1 MYDLIKDNNF
11 EGFSMDMVRKYA
23 AQILHGLKYM
33 RNLSIIHCDLKPEN
47 ILMTDRTNQQ
57 LRVIDFGSS

>member
-1 MYDLIKDNNF
+1 
-11 EGFSMDMVRKYA
+11 MDMVRKYA
-23 AQILHGLKYM
+23 AQILQGLKYM

-47 ILMTDRTNQQ
+47 ILMTDKTNQQ